1 MTRDEFEKLA
11 AAKVPPDYRD
21 HAKRAAKIRV
31 NWPDRPRSGFDANDL
46 FWVSALSAGLAAT
59 EGEGSVAPT
68 WSGLPVIPQEI
79 AASIETAEWVRP
91 WAEQVRRDLFGQPE
105 APFGSTADALAW
117 ARTLAEAAVPDTAL
131 SDELREALEDF
142 GERVSAL
149 KSKGL
154 PFDPVVSTGDHP
166 LLAFPEDRW
175 LVSVSAAWDP
185 TLHTLWR
192 ECERITKAT
201 GWQPWQSV
209 AFVLTGS
216 DPLIARIRVGVTY
229 PLAPIP
235 PEHGQPGPLSYYR
248 TNIQIRGADVSKDDL
263 AQVFRYIRGMGV
275 AVKKPL
281 KRHEV
286 DAFLIRR
293 GHPGE
298 SWQDCLDRYHVQYP
312 PKPGKHEGKITTIRG
327 LQAAVEK
334 VRKRLDA
341 SGALPRMGEALAGG
355 SAGKSQGQ
363 VEPHGTSEDG
373 SDSDG

>member
-1 MTRDEFEKLA
+1 M
-11 AAKVPPDYRD
+11 
-21 HAKRAAKIRV
+21 
-31 NWPDRPRSGFDANDL
+31 
-46 FWVSALSAGLAAT
+46 
-59 EGEGSVAPT
+59 
-68 WSGLPVIPQEI
+68 
-79 AASIETAEWVRP
+79 
-91 WAEQVRRDLFGQPE
+91 E
-105 APFGSTADALAW
+105 AF
-117 ARTLAEAAVPDTAL
+117 AR
-131 SDELREALEDF
+131 
-142 GERVSAL
+142 RVSAL
-149 KSKGL
+149 KRKGL
-154 PFDPVVSTGDHP
+154 PFDPVVSTGYHP
-166 LLAFPEDRW
+166 LLAFPEGGW

-192 ECERITKAT
+192 ESAAITKAT

-209 AFVLTGS
+209 LFVLTGS
-216 DPLIARIRVGVTY
+216 DPLIARVRVGVEY
-229 PLAPIP
+229 PSPTP
-235 PEHGQPGPLSYYR
+235 PEHGQSGPLSYYR
-248 TNIQIRGADVSKDDL
+248 TNIEIRGADVSKDDL
-263 AQVFRYIRGMGV
+263 AQVFRYLRGMGV

-341 SGALPRMGEALAGG
+341 SGALLRMGDAPAGG

-363 VEPHGTSEDG
+363 VEPYGMSNDG
-373 SDSDG
+373 GDSDG